1 MANNNQYKL
10 QSAERYLASI
20 TGKPHA
26 KNNASQ
32 YWTTC
37 KMCVDAYKE
46 KLSASVLKKH
56 KHLATKNLTGNYGN
70 PLYANMNST
79 YVVEKQLTLLD
90 VQTMYV
96 NALHGKFDKKFI
108 KELLDSTE
116 NYFTEE
122 EKKSKTA

>member
-26 KNNASQ
+26 AKNASN

-37 KMCVDAYKE
+37 KMLIDAYKE

-79 YVVEKQLTLLD
+79 YVVEKKLTLLD

-116 NYFTEE
+116 NYFAEE
-122 EKKSKTA
+122 AKKSSTA

>member
-1 MANNNQYKL
+1 MAKNNDNKL
-10 QSAERYLASI
+10 QSAERFLASL

-26 KNNASQ
+26 DKNASN

-37 KMCVDAYKE
+37 KMLIDAYKE
-46 KLSASVLKKH
+46 LLSASVLKKH

-79 YVVEKQLTLLD
+79 YVVEKKLTLLN

-96 NALHGKFDKKFI
+96 NALHGKFDKKFV

-116 NYFTEE
+116 NYFAEE
-122 EKKSKTA
+122 AKKSKTA